1 MKINPMCDLLVGNR
15 PENDSDTQYY
25 ECEYC
30 YRYETCKKYGC
41 IEACSLEETKE
52 ETPNIFEPSYDLL
65 KQEGYFEMSMI
76 SELIKNLRW
85 YGSYADSAKKDLM
98 YEAADTI
105 EALSAK
111 PAEANVERPDRCY
124 DVRKELV
131 EQYNKAFELI
141 NKMPLEENEVWHG
154 YVGGVMQTLGGF
166 NQPIWIATHNRKG
179 VDCIAGICNYSYLF
193 NRGIK
198 RQAIFKTGCI
208 HRHSEYGRG
217 KRRGV

>member
-1 MKINPMCDLLVGNR
+1 MCDLLVGNR

-25 ECEYC
+25 ECEDC

-52 ETPNIFEPSYDLL
+52 ATPNIFEPSYDLL

-85 YGSYADSAKKDLM
+85 YGSYADSAEKDLM

-111 PAEANVERPDRCY
+111 LAEANMERSDRYYGGGWISCEDRLPESY
-124 DVRKELV
+124 TEIVLV
-131 EQYNKAFELI
+131 CLKNGAVLVAI
-141 NKMPLEENEVWHG
+141 NTADGNFVNMMVGASRQKFRNFPEHNPVIAWQPLPEP
-154 YVGGVMQTLGGF
+154 YR
-166 NQPIWIATHNRKG
+166 P
-179 VDCIAGICNYSYLF
+179 
-193 NRGIK
+193 
-198 RQAIFKTGCI
+198 
-208 HRHSEYGRG
+208 
-217 KRRGV
+217 